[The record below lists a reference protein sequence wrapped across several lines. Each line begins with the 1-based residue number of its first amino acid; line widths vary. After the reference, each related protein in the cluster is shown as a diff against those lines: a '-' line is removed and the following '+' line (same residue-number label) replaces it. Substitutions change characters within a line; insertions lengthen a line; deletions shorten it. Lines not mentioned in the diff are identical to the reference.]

1 VRRRERLFGRDATL
15 TRLTMNAAAQN
26 STFLWGA
33 KRVGKTSVLQV
44 LSAELGRRA
53 NFTCI
58 VLRMGEVKSLHEGQL
73 AHRIAQRLVAALQH
87 DFDVPDETKFGA
99 GLGGLIPFVERLTSR
114 FPEHRFSVVI
124 DEFDDIDP
132 AFYTGQRGDAFVKAL
147 RSLSEMG
154 LTFFLVGS
162 ERMKSIYNKHT
173 TELNQWTD
181 VYLDR
186 MESPGDCRALIT
198 QPVADAIE
206 FDRSQVDFI
215 VNYCD
220 GNPYYMQV
228 FCSQVFQR
236 CWQDS
241 RTYVGEGEVQE
252 ARAMLVRTLG
262 DSSFA
267 HFWSDNPVLDP
278 EDHARLAAENAL
290 VLTCLARAGETSAIR
305 MLWLRY
311 NNSSNYSQLNSC
323 RIRDFG

>member
-1 VRRRERLFGRDATL
+1 
-15 TRLTMNAAAQN
+15 
-26 STFLWGA
+26 
-33 KRVGKTSVLQV
+33 
-44 LSAELGRRA
+44 
-53 NFTCI
+53 
-58 VLRMGEVKSLHEGQL
+58 
-73 AHRIAQRLVAALQH
+73 
-87 DFDVPDETKFGA
+87 
-99 GLGGLIPFVERLTSR
+99 
-114 FPEHRFSVVI
+114 
-124 DEFDDIDP
+124 
-132 AFYTGQRGDAFVKAL
+132 
-147 RSLSEMG
+147 
-154 LTFFLVGS
+154 
-162 ERMKSIYNKHT
+162 MKSIYYKHT
-173 TELNQWTD
+173 TELNKWMD
-181 VYLDR
+181 VHLDR

-278 EDHARLAAENAL
+278 EDHARFAAENAL
-290 VLTCLARAGETSAIR
+290 VLTCLARVGGNVSDTDALVEIQQDLELQPIEQLSDKRFRITVERLRLRGVLNADSVTGALS
-305 MLWLRY
+305 LGLPFFKDWLTERAELSLLPILEGLRG
-311 NNSSNYSQLNSC
+311 NHDRLRLIGKS
-323 RIRDFG
+323 